1 MTHADISMLNHILG
15 RLEGL
20 ACGAENNVKAGILDT
35 CEMLAELIDKNEKKE
50 ETNHV

>member
-1 MTHADISMLNHILG
+1 MTRADISTLNYILG

-20 ACGAENNVKAGILDT
+20 ACGAENDLQTGIVDT